1 MRGISIHIE
10 RHQCELIA
18 LMLIIFY
25 INNQFRKYYQ
35 NRVFY
40 YFNENLKRNGQKVIK
55 SKILQNYFCKLS
67 KTLQLIENP
76 YNHILLLKATCM
88 MV

>member
-1 MRGISIHIE
+1 MS
-10 RHQCELIA
+10 
-18 LMLIIFY
+18 IIFY
-25 INNQFRKYYQ
+25 INNKFREYYQ
-35 NRVFY
+35 NRIFY

-55 SKILQNYFCKLS
+55 SKILQNYFCKLN

-76 YNHILLLKATCM
+76 YNHILLLKSTCP

>member
-18 LMLIIFY
+18 LMSIIFY
-25 INNQFRKYYQ
+25 INNKFREYYQ
-35 NRVFY
+35 NRIFY

-55 SKILQNYFCKLS
+55 SKILQNYFCKLN

-76 YNHILLLKATCM
+76 YNHILLLKSTCP